1 LHKLSPETEIVWEF
15 KNAEEKKKIVPSYVK
30 CVDSHNKMLLLK
42 MYFSSAVI
50 VINNRIPL
58 FKKKEGQFI
67 IQTWHGD
74 RAFKKVL
81 YDDYGIYP
89 AESKE
94 GFCDLA
100 IAGSEYGKQ
109 QYISAFGYKGRILI
123 QGTPR
128 NDILVSSDNASKEEM
143 RKQLGLPL
151 DKNLVLYAP
160 TLRNENVNEK
170 TAQNSRIDVEK
181 TLAAL
186 EECQGG
192 EWVCLMR
199 AHPTVCDLCG
209 VEYGEKIINA
219 THYEDM
225 AEILL
230 VSDMLITDY
239 SSCAG
244 DFALLNKPIVL
255 FHSDVNEYL
264 EKDRTFYFD
273 IEESPYYVAH
283 NQQELEAII
292 QKLNQQDVEKNCKDI
307 LDFYETTESGKASET
322 VCRIIMDKINNT
334 K

>member
-1 LHKLSPETEIVWEF
+1 
-15 KNAEEKKKIVPSYVK
+15 
-30 CVDSHNKMLLLK
+30 
-42 MYFSSAVI
+42 
-50 VINNRIPL
+50 
-58 FKKKEGQFI
+58 
-67 IQTWHGD
+67 
-74 RAFKKVL
+74 
-81 YDDYGIYP
+81 
-89 AESKE
+89 
-94 GFCDLA
+94 
-100 IAGSEYGKQ
+100 
-109 QYISAFGYKGRILI
+109 
-123 QGTPR
+123 
-128 NDILVSSDNASKEEM
+128 
-143 RKQLGLPL
+143 
-151 DKNLVLYAP
+151 
-160 TLRNENVNEK
+160 
-170 TAQNSRIDVEK
+170 
-181 TLAAL
+181 
-186 EECQGG
+186 
-192 EWVCLMR
+192 
-199 AHPTVCDLCG
+199 
-209 VEYGEKIINA
+209 
-219 THYEDM
+219 M